1 MFTDG
6 CGYINLAGLI
16 QLAQNLGY
24 EHIHCG
30 IQGRILGSK
39 GLWVLHPDD
48 DHRDP
53 SSKPKIWIRSS
64 QIKVKLAPDWSTV
77 HLSKLHPAHLIFDL
91 VQPSRVSAPSRL
103 SKYPILNLSHNKV
116 PTELISEL
124 MEGSLR
130 ELIHPF
136 TQWERHHAMLILWC
150 TIYRA
155 GNVTTR
161 RLQRHAAGLAR
172 ALGISRQFREYGP
185 NGELITDDSISED
198 EEEGENDTEANPDPR
213 LFTAPDTLHESALE
227 LIQAGFNPSTLPF
240 LHSKIKMVV
249 KQILDAY
256 LHDYR
261 IVVPESAEALII
273 PGESDILYYILYAIN
288 T

>member
-6 CGYINLAGLI
+6 CGYMNLAGLMQI
-16 QLAQNLGY
+16 AQNLGY
-24 EHIHCG
+24 EHLHCG

-39 GLWVLHPDD
+39 GLWVLHPSD
-48 DHRDP
+48 RDP
-53 SSKPKIWIRSS
+53 SAEPKIWIRHS
-64 QIKVKLAPDWSTV
+64 QVKVKLASDWSTAQ
-77 HLSKLHPAHLIFDL
+77 LSRLHPAHLIFDL

-103 SKYPILNLSHNKV
+103 SKYPIMNLSHNKV

-124 MEGSLR
+124 METSLR
-130 ELIHPF
+130 ELVHPF
-136 TQWERHHAMLILWC
+136 IQWERQHAMLILWC

-185 NGELITDDSISED
+185 NGELITDDSESED
-198 EEEGENDTEANPDPR
+198 EEEDEKNTEANPDPR
-213 LFTAPDTLHESALE
+213 LFTAPDSLHESALE

-240 LHSKIKMVV
+240 LLSKVKMVV
-249 KQILDAY
+249 QQTLDAY
-256 LHDYR
+256 LNDYH

-273 PGESDILYYILYAIN
+273 PGESDIPHILFY
-288 T
+288 